1 MRLGQRLERL
11 ESGQGSAVRIA
22 GWCDSSWV
30 PFEPSAEFRAFVEQE
45 ACRMQVDDVDWRWAV
60 YLQGETSG
68 DIVLLL
74 GEAKRFQV
82 IEVGTHKPW
91 AES

>member
-1 MRLGQRLERL
+1 
-11 ESGQGSAVRIA
+11 
-22 GWCDSSWV
+22 
-30 PFEPSAEFRAFVEQE
+30 
-45 ACRMQVDDVDWRWAV
+45 MQVDDVDWRWAV

-82 IEVGTHKPW
+82 IEVGTHKPR
-91 AES
+91 